1 MVYPK
6 HHALPTSPRK
16 KVKTSTMANYFK
28 TSTTT
33 TIDVAS
39 SSNFSDQANKF
50 AVICEMLGNC
60 NTMIATNI
68 LTIRKIEEENAK
80 NTAVLN
86 KKFGE
91 LLHRVKNLEQR
102 LGDTEDQTKASNE
115 DSAEL
120 NQAVG
125 AFVDTTDI
133 LESRLGSIEGR
144 VSSIERIIIRSRK
157 RKLKEADGN

>member
-1 MVYPK
+1 
-6 HHALPTSPRK
+6 
-16 KVKTSTMANYFK
+16 
-28 TSTTT
+28 
-33 TIDVAS
+33 
-39 SSNFSDQANKF
+39 
-50 AVICEMLGNC
+50 MLGNC
-60 NTMIATNI
+60 KTMIAINI
-68 LTIRKIEEENAK
+68 STIKTIEEENAK
-80 NTAVLN
+80 NTAMLN
-86 KKFGE
+86 RKIGE
-91 LLHRVKNLEQR
+91 LVHHIKSLEQR